1 MNMDRFLKNF
11 GQRLRTLRKT
21 CGLSQEKF
29 AEKLNLSTNTIST
42 IETGKTFIKYPTLKN
57 ICKALNI
64 SPEELFNWGK
74 ESDELITEIIISAKT
89 LTPVQQ
95 KQLIEIIKTFNK

>member
-1 MNMDRFLKNF
+1 MDKFLKKF
-11 GQRLRTLRKT
+11 GQRLRTLRKA

-64 SPEELFNWGK
+64 TPEELFNWGN
-74 ESDELITEIIISAKT
+74 EPDELLAEIMICAKT
-89 LTPVQQ
+89 LTPAQQ
-95 KQLIEIIKTFNK
+95 KQLIEIIKTFKN